1 MSMCGCGFDRVSRML
16 YAGIGNIE
24 GKRRLC
30 LEFRKEFYEE
40 SDGKHE
46 HQGEGDCDHCCCR
59 SDHGGNYHRIPQ
71 DRGIFNPKKAE
82 PEITTT
88 IVSRQLQTMQDLT
101 TAKENDYGFEE
112 FSEGNIAHVNKK
124 KFTMFYS
131 YEIRAG
137 VDLAKAEIKVHDDTR
152 TISITLPKATLQ
164 SVSVDPDSLRF
175 FDSESSLFNGN
186 EVTDTAEALKHAKK
200 SASDKASKSELL
212 QEADKQAKQ
221 IVEKAYSPIAKADGY
236 KVQVQLANK

>member
-1 MSMCGCGFDRVSRML
+1 MGSMSTKAKVIAIIVAVVVIMVGTI
-16 YAGIGNIE
+16 IGY
-24 GKRRLC
+24 
-30 LEFRKEFYEE
+30 RKI
-40 SDGKHE
+40 D
-46 HQGEGDCDHCCCR
+46 
-59 SDHGGNYHRIPQ
+59 
-71 DRGIFNPKKAE
+71 GIFNPKKAE
-82 PEITTT
+82 PEITTTTT

-101 TAKENDYGFEE
+101 TAKENYYGFEE

-200 SASDKASKSELL
+200 SASDKASKSKLL

-221 IVEKAYSPIAKADGY
+221 IVEKAYSQIAKEEGY
-236 KVQVQLANK
+236 KVQVQLADK

>member
-1 MSMCGCGFDRVSRML
+1 
-16 YAGIGNIE
+16 
-24 GKRRLC
+24 
-30 LEFRKEFYEE
+30 
-40 SDGKHE
+40 
-46 HQGEGDCDHCCCR
+46 
-59 SDHGGNYHRIPQ
+59 
-71 DRGIFNPKKAE
+71 
-82 PEITTT
+82 
-88 IVSRQLQTMQDLT
+88 
-101 TAKENDYGFEE
+101 
-112 FSEGNIAHVNKK
+112 
-124 KFTMFYS
+124 MFYS

-212 QEADKQAKQ
+212 QEAISRPSKSWRRRIRQ
-221 IVEKAYSPIAKADGY
+221 SPKRTATRSRSSLPISSKCCAAIKERIM
-236 KVQVQLANK
+236 ANALVCSRF

>member
-1 MSMCGCGFDRVSRML
+1 M
-16 YAGIGNIE
+16 E
-24 GKRRLC
+24 
-30 LEFRKEFYEE
+30 
-40 SDGKHE
+40 
-46 HQGEGDCDHCCCR
+46 
-59 SDHGGNYHRIPQ
+59 
-71 DRGIFNPKKAE
+71 GIFNPKKAE

-175 FDSESSLFNGN
+175 FDTESSLFNSN
-186 EVTDTAEALKHAKK
+186 EVQDTAEALKHAKK
-200 SASDKASKSELL
+200 SAANKATKSELL

>member
-1 MSMCGCGFDRVSRML
+1 MGGMSTKTKVVAIIIAIVEFMSGTI
-16 YAGIGNIE
+16 IGY
-24 GKRRLC
+24 
-30 LEFRKEFYEE
+30 RKME
-40 SDGKHE
+40 
-46 HQGEGDCDHCCCR
+46 
-59 SDHGGNYHRIPQ
+59 
-71 DRGIFNPKKAE
+71 GIFNPKKAE
-82 PEITTT
+82 PELTTT
-88 IVSRQLQTMQDLT
+88 IVSRQLETMQDLT
-101 TAKENDYGFEE
+101 TAKENDYGFEK

-137 VDLAKAEIKVHDDTR
+137 VDLAKADIKVHDGTR

-186 EVTDTAEALKHAKK
+186 EVTDTPEALKRAKK
-200 SASDKASKSELL
+200 SAADKASKSKLL

-221 IVEKAYSPIAKADGY
+221 IVETAYSPIAKTSGY
-236 KVQVQLANK
+236 KVQVQLAGK

>member
-1 MSMCGCGFDRVSRML
+1 MGGMGAKMKVIAIIVAIAVLMGMGAVGYRKID
-16 YAGIGNIE
+16 GI
-24 GKRRLC
+24 L
-30 LEFRKEFYEE
+30 
-40 SDGKHE
+40 
-46 HQGEGDCDHCCCR
+46 
-59 SDHGGNYHRIPQ
+59 
-71 DRGIFNPKKAE
+71 NPKKVE

-101 TAKENDYGFEE
+101 TAKENDYGFEN

-137 VDLAKAEIKVHDDTR
+137 VDLAKADIKVDDTNR
-152 TISITLPKATLQ
+152 IISITLPKADLQ

-175 FDSESSLFNGN
+175 FDAESSLFNGN

-200 SASDKASKSELL
+200 SASDKASKSKLL
-212 QEADKQAKQ
+212 QEADKQTKQ

-236 KVQVQLANK
+236 EVRVQLSNK

>member
-1 MSMCGCGFDRVSRML
+1 MGGMGAKTKVIAAIVAVAVIIGIVI
-16 YAGIGNIE
+16 AGY
-24 GKRRLC
+24 
-30 LEFRKEFYEE
+30 RKM
-40 SDGKHE
+40 DG
-46 HQGEGDCDHCCCR
+46 
-59 SDHGGNYHRIPQ
+59 IL
-71 DRGIFNPKKAE
+71 NPKKAE

-101 TAKENDYGFEE
+101 TAKENDYGFEQ
-112 FSEGNIAHVNKK
+112 FSEGNIAYVNKK
-124 KFTMFYS
+124 KFTMFFS

-137 VDLAKAEIKVHDDTR
+137 VDLAKADIKVHDDTR

-175 FDSESSLFNGN
+175 FDAESSLFNGN

-200 SASDKASKSELL
+200 SAADRASKSQLL

-221 IVEKAYSPIAKADGY
+221 IVEKAYSQIAKEKGY
-236 KVQVQLANK
+236 KVQVQLASE

>member
-1 MSMCGCGFDRVSRML
+1 MGGMSAKTKAIAAIVAIAVIM
-16 YAGIGNIE
+16 GIGAV
-24 GKRRLC
+24 GY
-30 LEFRKEFYEE
+30 RKI
-40 SDGKHE
+40 DG
-46 HQGEGDCDHCCCR
+46 
-59 SDHGGNYHRIPQ
+59 IL
-71 DRGIFNPKKAE
+71 NPKKAE

-112 FSEGNIAHVNKK
+112 FSEGNIAHVNRK

-137 VDLAKAEIKVHDDTR
+137 VDLAKADIAVDDTNR
-152 TISITLPKATLQ
+152 IISITLPKATLQ

-186 EVTDTAEALKHAKK
+186 KVTDTAEALKHAKK
-200 SASDKASKSELL
+200 SAADKASKSKLL

-221 IVEKAYSPIAKADGY
+221 IVEKTYSQIAKTEGY
-236 KVQVQLANK
+236 KVKVQLANK

>member
-1 MSMCGCGFDRVSRML
+1 MSTKTKIIAVIIAAAVLMVGTI
-16 YAGIGNIE
+16 IGY
-24 GKRRLC
+24 
-30 LEFRKEFYEE
+30 RKVE
-40 SDGKHE
+40 
-46 HQGEGDCDHCCCR
+46 
-59 SDHGGNYHRIPQ
+59 
-71 DRGIFNPKKAE
+71 GIFNPKKAE

-88 IVSRQLQTMQDLT
+88 IVSRQLQTMYDLT

-131 YEIRAG
+131 YEMIRAG
-137 VDLAKAEIKVHDDTR
+137 VDLAKAKIAVDDTSR
-152 TISITLPKATLQ
+152 VISITLPKADLQ

-200 SASDKASKSELL
+200 SAADKASKSKLL
-212 QEADKQAKQ
+212 QEADKQAKR
-221 IVEKAYSPIAKADGY
+221 IVEKAYSPIAKTDGY
-236 KVQVQLANK
+236 KVKVQLASN

>member
-1 MSMCGCGFDRVSRML
+1 MGSMSTKTKVIVLIVAIAMFM
-16 YAGIGNIE
+16 GIGAV
-24 GKRRLC
+24 GY
-30 LEFRKEFYEE
+30 RKME
-40 SDGKHE
+40 
-46 HQGEGDCDHCCCR
+46 
-59 SDHGGNYHRIPQ
+59 
-71 DRGIFNPKKAE
+71 GIFNPKKAE

-101 TAKENDYGFEE
+101 TAKENDYGFEK

-200 SASDKASKSELL
+200 SAADKASKSKLL

-236 KVQVQLANK
+236 KVQVQLAGK

>member
-1 MSMCGCGFDRVSRML
+1 M
-16 YAGIGNIE
+16 E
-24 GKRRLC
+24 
-30 LEFRKEFYEE
+30 
-40 SDGKHE
+40 
-46 HQGEGDCDHCCCR
+46 
-59 SDHGGNYHRIPQ
+59 
-71 DRGIFNPKKAE
+71 GIFNPKKAE
-82 PEITTT
+82 LEITTT

-112 FSEGNIAHVNKK
+112 FSEGKIAHVNKK

-175 FDSESSLFNGN
+175 FDTESSLFN
-186 EVTDTAEALKHAKK
+186 
-200 SASDKASKSELL
+200 S
-212 QEADKQAKQ
+212 
-221 IVEKAYSPIAKADGY
+221 I
-236 KVQVQLANK
+236 

>member
-1 MSMCGCGFDRVSRML
+1 MGGVSTKTKVIAIIVAVVVIMV
-16 YAGIGNIE
+16 GTIIGYRKIE
-24 GKRRLC
+24 
-30 LEFRKEFYEE
+30 
-40 SDGKHE
+40 
-46 HQGEGDCDHCCCR
+46 
-59 SDHGGNYHRIPQ
+59 
-71 DRGIFNPKKAE
+71 GIFNPKKAE

-112 FSEGNIAHVNKK
+112 FSEGNIAHVNQK

-137 VDLAKAEIKVHDDTR
+137 VDLAKAGIKVHDG
-152 TISITLPKATLQ
+152 LPKATLQ

-186 EVTDTAEALKHAKK
+186 EVTDTAEALKSAKK
-200 SASDKASKSELL
+200 SAADKASKSKLL

-221 IVEKAYSPIAKADGY
+221 IVEKAYSPIAKTDGY
-236 KVQVQLANK
+236 KVQVQLADK

>member
-1 MSMCGCGFDRVSRML
+1 VIMVGTI
-16 YAGIGNIE
+16 IGY
-24 GKRRLC
+24 
-30 LEFRKEFYEE
+30 RKI
-40 SDGKHE
+40 G
-46 HQGEGDCDHCCCR
+46 
-59 SDHGGNYHRIPQ
+59 
-71 DRGIFNPKKAE
+71 GIFNPKKAE

-200 SASDKASKSELL
+200 SASGKASKSELL

>member
-1 MSMCGCGFDRVSRML
+1 MGISREREEIIPRNSRKSSVRNSMGGVSAKTKAIAIVVAVAVFIGIVI
-16 YAGIGNIE
+16 AGY
-24 GKRRLC
+24 
-30 LEFRKEFYEE
+30 RKV
-40 SDGKHE
+40 D
-46 HQGEGDCDHCCCR
+46 
-59 SDHGGNYHRIPQ
+59 
-71 DRGIFNPKKAE
+71 GIFNPKKAE

-137 VDLAKAEIKVHDDTR
+137 VDLAKAKIAVDDTNR
-152 TISITLPKATLQ
+152 IISITLPKADLQ

-200 SASDKASKSELL
+200 SAADKASKSKLL

-221 IVEKAYSPIAKADGY
+221 IVEKAYSQIAKTEGY
-236 KVQVQLANK
+236 KVKVQLASN

>member
-1 MSMCGCGFDRVSRML
+1 MGDMSTKAKVIAIIVAVVVIMVGTI
-16 YAGIGNIE
+16 IGY
-24 GKRRLC
+24 
-30 LEFRKEFYEE
+30 RKI
-40 SDGKHE
+40 D
-46 HQGEGDCDHCCCR
+46 
-59 SDHGGNYHRIPQ
+59 
-71 DRGIFNPKKAE
+71 GIFNPKKAE

-131 YEIRAG
+131 YEILAG

-186 EVTDTAEALKHAKK
+186 EVTD
-200 SASDKASKSELL
+200 
-212 QEADKQAKQ
+212 KQ
-221 IVEKAYSPIAKADGY
+221 IVEKAYSQIAKEEGY
-236 KVQVQLANK
+236 KVQVQLADK

>member
-1 MSMCGCGFDRVSRML
+1 MSAKAKVIAAIVVVVVIM
-16 YAGIGNIE
+16 AGAIIGYRKIE
-24 GKRRLC
+24 
-30 LEFRKEFYEE
+30 
-40 SDGKHE
+40 
-46 HQGEGDCDHCCCR
+46 
-59 SDHGGNYHRIPQ
+59 
-71 DRGIFNPKKAE
+71 GIFNPEKDG

-88 IVSRQLQTMQDLT
+88 VVFRQLQAMQDLT

-137 VDLAKAEIKVHDDTR
+137 VDLSNAQIKVHDDTH

-175 FDSESSLFNGN
+175 FDTESSLLNGN
-186 EVTDTAEALKHAKK
+186 EVQDTADALKHAKK
-200 SASDKASKSELL
+200 SAADKATKSELL
-212 QEADKQAKQ
+212 QEADKQAKL
-221 IVEKAYSPIAKADGY
+221 IVEKAYLQIAKEAGY
-236 KVQVQLANK
+236 KVQVQFAGE

>member
-1 MSMCGCGFDRVSRML
+1 MGSMSTKAKVIAIIVAVVVIMVGTI
-16 YAGIGNIE
+16 IGY
-24 GKRRLC
+24 
-30 LEFRKEFYEE
+30 RKI
-40 SDGKHE
+40 G
-46 HQGEGDCDHCCCR
+46 
-59 SDHGGNYHRIPQ
+59 
-71 DRGIFNPKKAE
+71 GIFNPKKAE
-82 PEITTT
+82 PE

-200 SASDKASKSELL
+200 SASGKASKSELL

>member
-1 MSMCGCGFDRVSRML
+1 MGDMSTKAKVIAIIVAVVVIMVGTI
-16 YAGIGNIE
+16 IGY
-24 GKRRLC
+24 
-30 LEFRKEFYEE
+30 RKI
-40 SDGKHE
+40 D
-46 HQGEGDCDHCCCR
+46 
-59 SDHGGNYHRIPQ
+59 
-71 DRGIFNPKKAE
+71 GIFNPKKAE
-82 PEITTT
+82 PEITTTT

-131 YEIRAG
+131 YEILAG

-200 SASDKASKSELL
+200 SASDKASKSKLL

-221 IVEKAYSPIAKADGY
+221 IVEKAYSQIAKEEGY
-236 KVQVQLANK
+236 KVQVQLADK